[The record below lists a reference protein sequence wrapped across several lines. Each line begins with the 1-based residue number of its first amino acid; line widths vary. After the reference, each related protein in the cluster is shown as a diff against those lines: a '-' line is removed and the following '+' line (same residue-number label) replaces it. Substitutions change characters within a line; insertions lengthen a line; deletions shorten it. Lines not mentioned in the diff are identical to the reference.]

1 MRLDVIKQV
10 VTCKITMYITM
21 YITRRCTIYVSDI
34 LNKLDTGKDNYFLVF
49 FSSFNQLCILVKYSS
64 LDMSYFDIKGSL
76 ENKD

>member
-34 LNKLDTGKDNYFLVF
+34 LNKLDTGKDNYFLVCVF
-49 FSSFNQLCILVKYSS
+49 LHLI
-64 LDMSYFDIKGSL
+64 SYVF
-76 ENKD
+76 